1 MASTGSVLIVGASRG
16 IGLELARQYA
26 EGNWAV
32 HATTRSPEDP
42 GALAQIEG
50 AVQIHPLDVRN
61 KDQIAALVEA
71 LPERGLNVVVHNAG
85 VNSGHSREE
94 IMAINARAPISVVQ
108 TLLEGDRLANQVRVV
123 LVTSQMGARRGRTDS
138 LGDYGDSKAAL
149 NDEFR
154 LRAPAWKLAGVVGIV
169 MHPGWVQ
176 TDMGGRGAML
186 SVKESVAGIRRVITG
201 LSSADH
207 GRFYSWDGS
216 EHPW

>member
-1 MASTGSVLIVGASRG
+1 MISTGSVLIVGASRG
-16 IGLELARQYA
+16 IGLELTRQYA
-26 EGNWAV
+26 EADWAV
-32 HATTRSPEDP
+32 HATTRSPEDH

-61 KDQIAALVEA
+61 RDQIAALVDL
-71 LPERGLNVVVHNAG
+71 LPERGLRVVVHNAG
-85 VNSGHSREE
+85 VGRDHTRSEMME
-94 IMAINARAPISVVQ
+94 VNARAPIAVVQ
-108 TLLEGDRLANQVRVV
+108 ALLDGNRLADLARVV

-169 MHPGWVQ
+169 MHPGWVR

-186 SVKESVAGIRRVITG
+186 SVEGSVAGIRRVIAG

>member
-1 MASTGSVLIVGASRG
+1 MSSRGSVLIVGASRG

-26 EGNWAV
+26 DAGWAV

-42 GALAQIEG
+42 GALAEIDA
-50 AVQIHPLDVRN
+50 AVQLHPLDVRN
-61 KDQIAALVEA
+61 KDEIDALVA
-71 LPERGLNVVVHNAG
+71 VLPERGLNVVVHNAG
-85 VNSGHSREE
+85 IGRGHPRAE
-94 IMAINARAPISVVQ
+94 IMEVNARAPIAVVQ
-108 TLLEGDRLANQVRVV
+108 ALLDGDRLASQARVV
-123 LVTSQMGARRGRTDS
+123 LVTSQLGARRGRTDS

-154 LRAPAWKLAGVVGIV
+154 LRAPAWKLAGVIGIV
-169 MHPGWVQ
+169 MHPGWVR
-176 TDMGGRGAML
+176 TDMGGHGATL
-186 SVKESVAGIRRVITG
+186 SVEESVVGIRRVIAG